1 MEAQIEIQ
9 KFKSGDKVIFS
20 EHSTIKWTK
29 RLQSIYD
36 VIEQNCVDVTKE
48 ISPYPL
54 YYKIRI
60 TGIKK

>member
-1 MEAQIEIQ
+1 MNPSEEIL

-20 EHSTIKWTK
+20 ENSIIKWTN

-36 VIEQNCVDVTKE
+36 AIESNCTNVIKE
-48 ISPYPL
+48 IIPCSM
-54 YYKIRI
+54 YYTIRI